1 MSTEGTEVTCEL
13 VMPVV
18 MPQHNG
24 RGKESRRVI
33 TSRQD

>member
-13 VMPVV
+13 V